1 MVKNAKKNNLKQQT
15 KKRIHFK
22 KSLNLIS
29 PFYFNT
35 NDSFI
40 YIIKFYKNFFKYC
53 DSFNKYKPEKDE
65 ILFLKNNIKNITKSF
80 NDINDMLPVNEI
92 CEYFK
97 NLYPYIIKIKE
108 EFTKE
113 TQYIQNIMENRTKGQ
128 NITITKIQG
137 ILFDKY
143 RIKISKSTI
152 HRILKNKL
160 KYKFRRT
167 MIKNI
172 SLNKLEYKIMS
183 FIFIKIIIKAMMVNY
198 NFIFIDESNF
208 LLVNNHFRT
217 WINEK
222 ESFHYGPIKKEKI
235 NIILAVSVNKVI
247 NFKLT
252 SENINK
258 KNFELFMKETIGL
271 LSDEEIKNTIWIMDN
286 LSVHLS
292 INIQELMKKNRL
304 KVLFTVPYESVFNPI
319 ELGFRYIK
327 NIIYRK
333 IYLTMKELKKD
344 VIKIIKDSKMKNVL
358 FKNFIET
365 IKKYQLFI
373 EINYNLDLDK
383 N

>member
-1 MVKNAKKNNLKQQT
+1 M
-15 KKRIHFK
+15 
-22 KSLNLIS
+22 
-29 PFYFNT
+29 
-35 NDSFI
+35 
-40 YIIKFYKNFFKYC
+40 II
-53 DSFNKYKPEKDE
+53 
-65 ILFLKNNIKNITKSF
+65 
-80 NDINDMLPVNEI
+80 
-92 CEYFK
+92 
-97 NLYPYIIKIKE
+97 
-108 EFTKE
+108 
-113 TQYIQNIMENRTKGQ
+113 
-128 NITITKIQG
+128 
-137 ILFDKY
+137 
-143 RIKISKSTI
+143 
-152 HRILKNKL
+152 
-160 KYKFRRT
+160 
-167 MIKNI
+167 
-172 SLNKLEYKIMS
+172 
-183 FIFIKIIIKAMMVNY
+183 
-198 NFIFIDESNF
+198 